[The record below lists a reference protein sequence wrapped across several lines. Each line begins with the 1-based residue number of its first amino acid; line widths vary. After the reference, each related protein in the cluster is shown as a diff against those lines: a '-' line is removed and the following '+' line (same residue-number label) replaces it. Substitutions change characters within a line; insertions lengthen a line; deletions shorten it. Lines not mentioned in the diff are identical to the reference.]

1 MCLCQSELL
10 GPCRQARKS
19 RRFNIPLGVHDN
31 PVFRTWCKYRRIYS
45 YNMFGFELSF
55 KKLKIYPQK
64 KTFKTFMIGLL
75 FSLIYSHV
83 YLFICLMLYFCLF
96 FCFLFYIIIFFWGD
110 VFVCFL
116 FCFCLLVCSC
126 FFFFLFVCFLLF
138 FFSWLNFYFIIW
150 ISSTKTIVKANRNA
164 LQTIHYMLNIE
175 YIIYVYT

>member
-1 MCLCQSELL
+1 
-10 GPCRQARKS
+10 
-19 RRFNIPLGVHDN
+19 
-31 PVFRTWCKYRRIYS
+31 
-45 YNMFGFELSF
+45 
-55 KKLKIYPQK
+55 
-64 KTFKTFMIGLL
+64 
-75 FSLIYSHV
+75 
-83 YLFICLMLYFCLF
+83 MLYFCLF
-96 FCFLFYIIIFFWGD
+96 FCFLFYIIIFFFWGD

-175 YIIYVYT
+175 YIIYVYIHKHGHYVKIFDLFVSILTFHTMLYLIQIRNQFLTQKIFIFMPLHTTFVIWALFLSRQYLVSLSIRYFMLALFT